1 MPEVPL
7 SNASQE
13 LHLRES
19 KEATGEWVSFR
30 QNIWREC
37 WVDGLSPLLGAV
49 FKKDPFH
56 DIMFH
61 FALEQGHRKRARS
74 EELRQGLFNRLPE
87 PARSE
92 ELCQV

>member
-1 MPEVPL
+1 M
-7 SNASQE
+7 
-13 LHLRES
+13 
-19 KEATGEWVSFR
+19 
-30 QNIWREC
+30 
-37 WVDGLSPLLGAV
+37 DGLSPLLGAV

-74 EELRQGLFNRLPE
+74 EELRQGLFNRLRE

-92 ELCQV
+92 ELLAAYI